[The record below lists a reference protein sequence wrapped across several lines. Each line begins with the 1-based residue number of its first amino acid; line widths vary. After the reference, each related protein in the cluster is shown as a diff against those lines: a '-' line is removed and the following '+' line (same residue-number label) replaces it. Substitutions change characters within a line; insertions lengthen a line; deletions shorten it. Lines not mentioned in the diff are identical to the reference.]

1 MHSDDELQFL
11 TPRMSIEYRDAF
23 AFLSNGTFDNIPK
36 DAFGAHIVAS
46 FPVVGA
52 DGKFRNF
59 RTSYELYV
67 GKVFKVEELLEQL
80 YKNSE
85 IIFVVSN
92 TCSTP
97 IDRLEEFNRKG
108 IQNVVAIKNGILPLM
123 DGDVAF
129 ATNEEMAAAITKI
142 NQTFNSVNISL
153 QNAETQKMQR

>member
-1 MHSDDELQFL
+1 MYSDDELQFL
-11 TPRMSIEYRDAF
+11 TPRMSIEYRVEF

-80 YKNSE
+80 NKNSE
-85 IIFVVSN
+85 TKFVVSN
-92 TCSTP
+92 TSFTSVEM
-97 IDRLEEFNRKG
+97 LERCKERG
-108 IQNVVAIKNGILPLM
+108 IQNVVAIKNAVVPLM

-129 ATNEEMAAAITKI
+129 ATNEEMATAITKI
-142 NQTFNSVNISL
+142 NQTFRSVNISL
-153 QNAETQKMQR
+153 QNTETQKIQR

>member
-1 MHSDDELQFL
+1 MYSDDELQFL
-11 TPRMSIEYRDAF
+11 TPRMSIEYRVEL

-52 DGKFRNF
+52 DVKFRNF

-80 YKNSE
+80 NKNSE
-85 IIFVVSN
+85 TKFVVSN
-92 TCSTP
+92 TSSTSVEM
-97 IDRLEEFNRKG
+97 LERCKERG
-108 IQNVVAIKNGILPLM
+108 IQNVVAIKNAVVPLM

-129 ATNEEMAAAITKI
+129 ATNEEMATAITKI
-142 NQTFNSVNISL
+142 NQTFRSVNISL
-153 QNAETQKMQR
+153 QNTETPRIHR